1 MVSDVDSRAD
11 VVAAGLPSRHRPRD
25 ERPCAPCRPPSA
37 RCDCRYVHVVCMP
50 IACAHARG
58 CRPDARIRVSPPA
71 VRTAVAPNGRPTVL
85 VAEKLGAGGVEMLKD
100 VADVKTA
107 LNMSKEELLDVISQA
122 DALVIRSATKARP
135 LLVERWQ
142 GCIHAVNDTECSR
155 IYCCHTSNAAHC

>member
-1 MVSDVDSRAD
+1 
-11 VVAAGLPSRHRPRD
+11 
-25 ERPCAPCRPPSA
+25 
-37 RCDCRYVHVVCMP
+37 MP
-50 IACAHARG
+50 IACAHARV

-135 LLVERWQ
+135 LLVERWARV
-142 GCIHAVNDTECSR
+142 HPCSER
-155 IYCCHTSNAAHC
+155 YRMQQKILLPYF

>member
-1 MVSDVDSRAD
+1 
-11 VVAAGLPSRHRPRD
+11 
-25 ERPCAPCRPPSA
+25 
-37 RCDCRYVHVVCMP
+37 MP
-50 IACAHARG
+50 IACAHARV

-135 LLVERWQ
+135 VLFVVGR
-142 GCIHAVNDTECSR
+142 GVGKDVSIHRT
-155 IYCCHTSNAAHC
+155 IQNAAKDAAPNPMPHIVKYQYRR